1 MRSIVISLLL
11 SSDTFGKKEKLFY
24 IILLRDRYIWKIVIT
39 YMIYHIIWFCDKERV
54 VTRLA
59 LFLSVCSIWQKTNV
73 PAVAATSFGNDDRI
87 HQIAETY
94 ILWQNIYIQRQEHPI
109 RTDRNIYPMTETY
122 IKWKKHISYD
132 RNIYPKKEIY
142 ILRQK
147 HISYDRIHLSNDK
160 KSYQMT
166 IYIYQMT
173 ETYILWQTKYLSPPG
188 QNIWTPCQNVSGYT
202 YTLYPDSVSLTLWE
216 DISILIVQLSNWKQ
230 H

>member
-1 MRSIVISLLL
+1 
-11 SSDTFGKKEKLFY
+11 
-24 IILLRDRYIWKIVIT
+24 
-39 YMIYHIIWFCDKERV
+39 MIYHIIWFCDKERV

-59 LFLSVCSIWQKTNV
+59 LFLSVCSVWQKTNV

-160 KSYQMT
+160 KAIKWRFTSIKWQKHISYDRQN
-166 IYIYQMT
+166 IYHHLDRIYELHVRMYQGIPTLYTLTVCLSHYGKIYQ
-173 ETYILWQTKYLSPPG
+173 Y
-188 QNIWTPCQNVSGYT
+188 
-202 YTLYPDSVSLTLWE
+202 
-216 DISILIVQLSNWKQ
+216 
-230 H
+230 